1 MALHCPLCLPLHAA
15 GAQLIGAPLHCR
27 ICGENWPALDGI
39 GQPIEVLVPD
49 AAQGEALVRCVSELM
64 QNPQR
69 LQSWVDGDDPLRA
82 ALASGLLTYAQAHYG
97 RFAPE
102 ELPHPDLGW
111 LRGWLP
117 ADLPAGRVVVL
128 GSGPGGELAA
138 LAGDP
143 ALRDREIAL
152 SDSNLAALA
161 WGQRLA
167 AEGSLALPWRISAT
181 RLAWT
186 QVRLPAEAQRLMAQA
201 HWVCADALHPVW
213 PAGEAA
219 VVVTMALID
228 TVVDPIALIQQVEAL
243 LAPGG
248 VWLVASPWCW
258 QNRVTPVARQLERFV
273 ENGALEDGL
282 AALLTGAVI
291 EGLGSSLRLERREDS
306 VPWRLQMHPR
316 FVANY
321 ALQVML
327 LRRT

>member
-1 MALHCPLCLPLHAA
+1 M
-15 GAQLIGAPLHCR
+15 
-27 ICGENWPALDGI
+27 ENPK
-39 GQPIEVLVPD
+39 
-49 AAQGEALVRCVSELM
+49 
-64 QNPQR
+64 R
-69 LQSWVDGDDPLRA
+69 LQSWVDGDDPLLA
-82 ALASGLLTYAQAHYG
+82 ALASGLITYAQAHFG
-97 RFAPE
+97 RFTPE
-102 ELPHPDLGW
+102 ELPHPDLSW

-117 ADLPAGRVVVL
+117 ADLPAGRVVIL
-128 GSGPGGELAA
+128 GCGPGGELAA

-143 ALRDREIAL
+143 ALRNREIVL

-167 AEGSLALPWRISAT
+167 AEGSLALPWRRSAT

-186 QVRLPAEAQRLMAQA
+186 HVQLPAEVQRLMAAA

-273 ENGALEDGL
+273 ESDALEDGL
-282 AALLTGAVI
+282 AALMTGEVI
-291 EGLGSSLRLERREDS
+291 EGLGSSFQLERREDA
-306 VPWRLQMHPR
+306 VAWHLQMHPR